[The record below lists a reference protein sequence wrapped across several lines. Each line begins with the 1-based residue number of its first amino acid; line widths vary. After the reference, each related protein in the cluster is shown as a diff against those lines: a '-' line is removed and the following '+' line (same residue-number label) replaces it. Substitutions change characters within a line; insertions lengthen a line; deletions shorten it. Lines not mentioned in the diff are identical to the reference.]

1 MKKGLFTFIWL
12 LLFYEVQAQSDI
24 GFKLGN
30 LNTTLL
36 YFKSQKIKEL
46 SISNIG
52 SEKRGFSTSF
62 IYEETLKN
70 NQFTGF
76 EIEWF
81 RYQFDL
87 DWFYSISSPGG
98 VSSHSF
104 AGDYHLNFVNLHINY
119 RKAYKLNRTVSL
131 GYVLNPVVS
140 FTIAENSENINWKII
155 TDTLITSE
163 GNKLVQTRNIEE
175 KDSKKRT
182 RDFSKV
188 NFGIRLGAQI
198 DFKLSEKYKLFVLYS
213 SSVNLFNDVKRM
225 KLINYRFNNQLSL
238 GLIYSISKSLRVKEI
253 FKAAE

>member
-1 MKKGLFTFIWL
+1 MSRYIKII
-12 LLFYEVQAQSDI
+12 LLFLVTKLSAQSDI
-24 GFKLGN
+24 GVKLGN

-36 YFKSQKIKEL
+36 YLKSHKIKEL
-46 SISNIG
+46 SISNVG

-62 IYEETLKN
+62 IYEEALKN

-76 EIEWF
+76 EIEWLQ
-81 RYQFDL
+81 YQFDL
-87 DWFYSISSPGG
+87 DWIYSTSSPGG

-104 AGDYHLNFVNLHINY
+104 AADYYLNFVNFHINY
-119 RKAYKLNRTVSL
+119 RKAYQLNRIVSL

-140 FTIAENSENINWKII
+140 FTIVENSENINWKILS
-155 TDTLITSE
+155 DTLITSG
-163 GNKLVQTRNIEE
+163 GNKLVQTKIIEE
-175 KDSKKRT
+175 KDGKKRT
-182 RDFSKV
+182 GDFNKV
-188 NFGIRLGAQI
+188 NFGIRVGAQI

-238 GLIYSISKSLRVKEI
+238 GLSYSISKSLRVKEI